1 MAAPWEKY
9 ANPASRYGA
18 DPYKV
23 AEEQRKVQD
32 QQMQREAA
40 ARAAAAAENA
50 NNNSARAAAIAEK
63 KLAVELAKDGL
74 MIGPDGQ
81 VMKDPKGAV
90 GKAVPNSPQRRAQ
103 IESLLEVIGRT
114 RGKADDFLAVGEQG
128 RRMREWPLIGPILG
142 QNRADVEGL
151 TASIEGDL
159 IQQQIALLSAQ
170 NGGNGVSSLANS
182 ETEAKRMAAAIANL
196 SENQS
201 LPEFNAGLD
210 RAEAYYRRQL
220 EAMGAAPENQ
230 NITPSVNQGL
240 RENANNAGGS
250 KPRIGNNGFDRYVT
264 EQDDAFHAQV
274 TGLFQQ
280 KATPS
285 QIRQFINESGY
296 GDQYKDADIANA
308 VAYRDGTGRYARQG
322 PQRGAGFQKPQT
334 GTRSLSQQVMGSLA
348 ESPAAAFG
356 GAAVNAATF
365 GNLDEITG
373 ALGGDAR
380 LAQYA
385 KEYARNENPIA
396 SFAGDIVGGSAIG
409 GPMTAGA
416 RYAGIKGAQA
426 ASPFVAKMFNAAA
439 GSLPRAA
446 VSAATLQGALTGAGE
461 MNDNRALGALIGGT
475 AGAGGGYL
483 GGKIFGAGANAA
495 TSGPATRGGNRIR
508 GLFGRRQRPE
518 VPVIDKAGQM
528 VNSSI
533 NGQFDNVVTQLDE
546 ASSLGLPMTIADTDP
561 ALRSLAG
568 ATARRSPEARGIAE
582 QSLMPRQRGQYDR
595 LIGAI
600 DRDLGPIANVPQLSD
615 DLIKKARADSRP
627 LYDAAFSAPGASSV
641 DISGIIKT
649 PIGRQGLERAG
660 ARVQNQLGPDGQPVD
675 PASMGF
681 DFNDAGEATLGSTPS
696 FQQLD
701 AFKQGLDDIIQG
713 GYDPIA
719 RNYTPEAQS
728 AIAMK
733 QRLVGQIDSVNP
745 AYKDARAAYAGPAAD
760 RDALQQ
766 GKAAL
771 NLPPDAM
778 NFQRQ
783 GLSTSQ
789 QGQYGLGYRS
799 AMAEQAG
806 KVRYNTNP
814 WETAFG
820 TPQAQSKVG
829 ELFPSGASRFGR
841 QYGLES
847 EMARTNNAILGGSE
861 TAGRL
866 IADDAFQMGAI
877 PTAMLDATTTGTPLM
892 SVARLGTRLAG
903 GELGRIGAKKKAD
916 ALAPLL
922 FDADPAKNA
931 AVMRELQ
938 NNIKVQ
944 KRVKGLIGN
953 KPRRSGAVAGG
964 AGSVG
969 FTLGLTD

>member
-1 MAAPWEKY
+1 MAQYVE
-9 ANPASRYGA
+9 G
-18 DPYKV
+18 PYIV
-23 AEEQRKVQD
+23 EDQPDGSRKVVGYASQSNSVITKPVNPTQKRGD
-32 QQMQREAA
+32 ELKNQLTEAQIAKMIADLNDGDKPKLPTGFQWNADKTGAELIPGVPAPKGSQPLAPDPQRGAQIKSILDVIA
-40 ARAAAAAENA
+40 DARA
-50 NNNSARAAAIAEK
+50 
-63 KLAVELAKDGL
+63 
-74 MIGPDGQ
+74 
-81 VMKDPKGAV
+81 
-90 GKAVPNSPQRRAQ
+90 
-103 IESLLEVIGRT
+103 
-114 RGKADDFLAVGEQG
+114 KADDFLAVGEQG
-128 RRMREWPLIGPILG
+128 RRAREWPLVGPVLG
-142 QNRADVEGL
+142 QNRATLEGM
-151 TASIEGDL
+151 TDSVMGDI
-159 IQQQIALLSAQ
+159 IQQQIARLSAS
-170 NGGNGVSSLANS
+170 NNGNGVSSLANNVK
-182 ETEAKRMAAAIANL
+182 EGERIAASIANL
-196 SENQS
+196 SLDQD
-201 LPEFNAGLD
+201 LPTFLKGLD
-210 RAEAYYRRQL
+210 RAEAYYKRQL
-220 EAMGAAPENQ
+220 ETLPPTPQNQ
-230 NITPSVNQGL
+230 NILASVNEG
-240 RENANNAGGS
+240 RAYANDGTTT
-250 KPRIGNNGFDRYVT
+250 KTGNNGFDKYVT
-264 EQDDAFHAQV
+264 EQDRERTA
-274 TGLFQQ
+274 GLQ
-280 KATPS
+280 S
-285 QIRQFINESGY
+285 
-296 GDQYKDADIANA
+296 
-308 VAYRDGTGRYARQG
+308 AYE
-322 PQRGAGFQKPQT
+322 RGASADELNRMAQDMGLDPFSANDINAMMDARAKGERLRISPFAT

-385 KEYARNENPIA
+385 KEYARNESPIA

-426 ASPFVAKMFNAAA
+426 ASPFVAKMFNASA

-461 MNDNRALGALIGGT
+461 MNDNRGLGALIGG
-475 AGAGGGYL
+475 GAGLTGGYL
-483 GGKIFGAGANAA
+483 GGKLFGAGANAA

-582 QSLMPRQRGQYDR
+582 QSLIPRQRGQYDR

-615 DLIKKARADSRP
+615 DLIEKARADSRP

-681 DFNDAGEATLGSTPS
+681 DFNDAGEVTLGSTPS

-733 QRLVGQIDSVNP
+733 KQLVGQIDSVNP

-783 GLSTSQ
+783 GLSESQ

-829 ELFPSGASRFGR
+829 ELFPAGASRFGR